1 MISCLVRPV
10 VPSSSM
16 LRVVR
21 METGENK
28 ALPVPSSLTALST
41 IDMVRF
47 QMEAE
52 ALIII
57 IKECDTTMWSPEG
70 WWRLWSCG
78 LRLTKSVPHTKA
90 PVQVPKPEERL

>member
-21 METGENK
+21 METGEK
-28 ALPVPSSLTALST
+28 RALPVPSSLTALST

-57 IKECDTTMWSPEG
+57 IIKE
-70 WWRLWSCG
+70 L
-78 LRLTKSVPHTKA
+78 
-90 PVQVPKPEERL
+90 